1 MELPAMSVAI
11 HSKPQEAR
19 QREQMAEFG
28 RSLFERRLTAGS
40 GELPSKES
48 FLHRAMYQQIDEPKS
63 AFGLDI

>member
-1 MELPAMSVAI
+1 VSVAI
-11 HSKPQEAR
+11 HSRSEEAR
-19 QREQMAEFG
+19 QREQMVEFG
-28 RSLFERRLTAGS
+28 RSLFERGLSAGS